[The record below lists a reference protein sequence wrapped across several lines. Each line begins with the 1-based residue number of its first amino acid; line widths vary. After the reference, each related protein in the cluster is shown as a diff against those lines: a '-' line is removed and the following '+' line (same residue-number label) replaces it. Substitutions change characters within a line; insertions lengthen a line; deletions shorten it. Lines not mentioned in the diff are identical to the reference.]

1 MRCTCFT
8 VSLNK
13 EGQRIRCRENSRQ
26 QGVEIESPLVLRNKT
41 KREGEDQVMS
51 VSLGSLPLTAE
62 TSKQRGWKESQS
74 MEAVPLSSEYCAS
87 TFKSPVQ
94 PAPGKYQ
101 RKTARP
107 TDLRTVSQCPAS
119 LSEVWR
125 KKGKFS
131 DLQNLGIPKIT
142 KIKSRPISSNSTP
155 GYIPKITESRDLNRY
170 LQTPVDSSILHNT

>member
-1 MRCTCFT
+1 MQGKFSTTRSGNRKSSGTEEQD
-8 VSLNK
+8 K
-13 EGQRIRCRENSRQ
+13 ERRWRSSDECEC
-26 QGVEIESPLVLRNKT
+26 
-41 KREGEDQVMS
+41 
-51 VSLGSLPLTAE
+51 LGSLPLTAE

-74 MEAVPLSSEYCAS
+74 MEAVPLSSKYCAS